1 VPVPNHKKEDEMA
14 DANKAAEEL
23 RADMDKLKSDM
34 SALMDTIGKIAEESK
49 KEGKRRVREAGEMA
63 AVHAE
68 ESMHAVE
75 AQIAERPFISVLAA
89 FGVGMVIG
97 RLLDRR

>member
-1 VPVPNHKKEDEMA
+1 MA
-14 DANKAAEEL
+14 ADGSNKAVEDL
-23 RADMDKLKSDM
+23 RADMDKLKADM
-34 SALMDTIGKIAEESK
+34 SSLVETLGKLASDGTQ
-49 KEGKRRVREAGEMA
+49 EGARRVREARERVGA
-63 AVHAE
+63 QAE
-68 ESMHAVE
+68 QSMQAVE